1 MTVVTFQHIFDYQP
15 DLIIVLT
22 VPKEIMEQRLV
33 ERNKQFNQDFFEYE
47 NSVYLQL
54 SLKYDNIILVDNSKN
69 IKFCTNEILRKIKGR

>member
-1 MTVVTFQHIFDYQP
+1 
-15 DLIIVLT
+15 
-22 VPKEIMEQRLV
+22 MEQRLV

>member
-1 MTVVTFQHIFDYQP
+1 
-15 DLIIVLT
+15 
-22 VPKEIMEQRLV
+22 LV